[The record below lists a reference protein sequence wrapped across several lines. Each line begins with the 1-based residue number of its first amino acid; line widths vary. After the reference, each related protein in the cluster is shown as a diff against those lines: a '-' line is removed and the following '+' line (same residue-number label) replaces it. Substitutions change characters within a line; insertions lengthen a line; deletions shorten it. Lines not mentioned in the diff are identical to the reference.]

1 MTKSFPLK
9 FNLEDGTRVEVYKQE
24 EDCFEFILK
33 RLNSEEHNF
42 LLAKGRIEES
52 YETRFDKWQDEAVE
66 KFRQMQLLNH

>member
-42 LLAKGRIEES
+42 LLVKGHIEES